1 MLYPAIFTLDQ
12 ETKSVDVRFP
22 DVPEA
27 ITFGNNL
34 EHAHEMAQ
42 EVLGLVLED
51 YSEYPQATP
60 IQELKKQYPDSDIAL
75 VAIDMLAYKKK
86 YQSKAVRKNVTVPEW
101 LNSIAEE
108 NNVNFSQ
115 VLTEA
120 LKLKLNV

>member
-1 MLYPAIFTLDQ
+1 MLLYPAIFTQ
-12 ETKSVDVRFP
+12 GEKYITITFP
-22 DVPEA
+22 DIPEA
-27 ITFGNNL
+27 ITQGQDQSQAF
-34 EHAHEMAQ
+34 EMAQ

-86 YQSKAVRKNVTVPEW
+86 YQSKKVRKNVTIPEW

-108 NNVNFSQ
+108 NNINFSQ